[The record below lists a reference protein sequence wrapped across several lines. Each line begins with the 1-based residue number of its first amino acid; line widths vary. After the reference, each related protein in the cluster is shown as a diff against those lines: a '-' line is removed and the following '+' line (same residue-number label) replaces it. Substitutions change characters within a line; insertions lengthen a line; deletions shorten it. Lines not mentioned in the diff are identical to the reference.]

1 MRITTWNVNSL
12 RVRLEHLLRFAREH
26 QPDVLCLQELKL
38 TDADFPGDA
47 LREAFP
53 YQERWGQRAYNG
65 VAILSKLPLT
75 GCRRGWDEEARLLAC
90 EVAFEPNGPEDSR
103 RNSAA
108 PEPVEAART
117 AEFAARSGAGG
128 GKHCL
133 QVYSLYVPNG
143 APMGSERFRY
153 KLEWLGKLRAL
164 LDTHPAQT
172 PLVVVGDMNVA
183 PGDLDVWDP
192 FKCDEV
198 LLCSTPERQALQ
210 QVLDWGLVDP
220 FREQHP
226 LESAF
231 SWWDYQKLGFQRNH
245 GLRIDHTF
253 VSRALMPRVQRVV
266 IHREVRKWEKP
277 SDHAPVSLDL
287 S

>member
-12 RVRLEHLLRFAREH
+12 RARLEHVLRFAREQ

-38 TDADFPGDA
+38 TDEDFPTDA

-53 YQERWGQRAYNG
+53 HIERWGQRAYNG
-65 VAILSKLPLT
+65 VAILSKVPME
-75 GCRRGWDEEARLLAC
+75 GCRRGWDEEARLLTC
-90 EVAFEPNGPEDSR
+90 EVAGIS
-103 RNSAA
+103 
-108 PEPVEAART
+108 
-117 AEFAARSGAGG
+117 
-128 GKHCL
+128 L
-133 QVYSLYVPNG
+133 YSLYVPNG

-153 KLEWLGKLRAL
+153 KLQWLRQLRAL
-164 LDTHPAQT
+164 LDTHPQQT

-198 LLCSTPERQALQ
+198 LLCSTAERAALQ
-210 QVLDWGLVDP
+210 HVLDWGLADP

-226 LESAF
+226 FENAF
-231 SWWDYQKLGFQRNH
+231 TWWDYQKLGFQRNH
-245 GLRIDHTF
+245 GLRIDHAF

-266 IHREVRKWEKP
+266 IHREVRGWDQP

-287 S
+287 A